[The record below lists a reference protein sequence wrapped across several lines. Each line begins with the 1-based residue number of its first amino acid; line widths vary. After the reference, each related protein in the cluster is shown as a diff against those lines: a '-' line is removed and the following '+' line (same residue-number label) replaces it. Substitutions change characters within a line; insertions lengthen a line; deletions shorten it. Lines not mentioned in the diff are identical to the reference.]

1 MFITVKCEMEMLI
14 TVIRY
19 LSYLIVMTE
28 LYEGPSKRSYACIQF
43 SFKRG
48 LN

>member
-19 LSYLIVMTE
+19 LSYFIVMNCTKAP
-28 LYEGPSKRSYACIQF
+28 LKGVMLVS
-43 SFKRG
+43 SF
-48 LN
+48 LSNVA